1 MGLFDFL
8 RRKGRADAP
17 QTQGPTDT
25 RERDEASVG
34 PPGFAA
40 EGPPVGTSDPGA
52 LTGEDAG
59 DVVSGDDP
67 NA

>member
-17 QTQGPTDT
+17 ETQGRADA

-34 PPGFAA
+34 RPGFAA

-59 DVVSGDDP
+59 DVVGGDDP

>member
-1 MGLFDFL
+1 MGLFNFL

-17 QTQGPTDT
+17 QAQAPTDS
-25 RERDEASVG
+25 RDRDEASVAA
-34 PPGFAA
+34 PGFAA

-59 DVVSGDDP
+59 DVVGGDEP